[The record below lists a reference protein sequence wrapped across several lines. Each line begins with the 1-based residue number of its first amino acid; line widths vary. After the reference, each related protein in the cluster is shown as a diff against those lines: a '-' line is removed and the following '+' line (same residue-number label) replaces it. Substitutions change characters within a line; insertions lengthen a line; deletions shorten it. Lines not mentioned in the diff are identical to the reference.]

1 MMIDVDGLSFQR
13 KTVATMT
20 FEQLKIKLDA
30 ACESLRGFTL
40 GHDGFTQ
47 RGARHGIMLVENLIE
62 KLSKIPTSGM
72 GGQSPTTLIALS
84 RGRIKAAEA
93 RLALLKTKR

>member
-1 MMIDVDGLSFQR
+1 M
-13 KTVATMT
+13 ATAT

-47 RGARHGIMLVENLIE
+47 KGARNEITLVENLIE
-62 KLSKIPTSGM
+62 NLGKIPTSEM
-72 GGQSPTTLIALS
+72 GGRSPTTLIVLS

-93 RLALLKTKR
+93 RLALLKNKH